1 MIGNDEGVCPSS
13 GAAATPS
20 GQLAPLLPSFVAA
33 ERRAEPSGAIEKR
46 AKQGA
51 APLEQLSQLSP
62 CRSGNGAGQA
72 PQQPPMARPS
82 PPPTPTGEGNKRK
95 VGSLAEEQPT
105 PSALAT
111 QDVAAA
117 KRQLEEALNA
127 NPVNEIM
134 AGEALTALEGIDMTI
149 TKLASTGITWNKT
162 LHTCISPHHHILFI
176 YY

>member
-1 MIGNDEGVCPSS
+1 MVQFTDVNALPTLDPH
-13 GAAATPS
+13 AQHRLT
-20 GQLAPLLPSFVAA
+20 LARDITGPRKA
-33 ERRAEPSGAIEKR
+33 RRAGH
-46 AKQGA
+46 A
-51 APLEQLSQLSP
+51 APLGLAEIAV
-62 CRSGNGAGQA
+62 CDGDRSQA

-82 PPPTPTGEGNKRK
+82 PPPTPTGVGNKRK

-117 KRQLEEALNA
+117 KRQLEEALDA
-127 NPVNEIM
+127 SPINEVM